1 MTDQAASQSRS
12 DEAIKYESG
21 YHGHGRGVV
30 VTQPRA
36 GEFEER
42 PMTQAELLAREP
54 AYKIASE
61 IYRHANQAGAC
72 YYEFWTLIAKA
83 IQSGMDTASET
94 KGDDPGRLKIMTA
107 LVERAYG
114 IFTASGVLRAA
125 EQDSNSYD
133 PIVAWASDVRSI
145 LYRNKP
151 AEVDALL
158 DGIRRIK

>member
-1 MTDQAASQSRS
+1 MTDQTLPQSRS

-94 KGDDPGRLKIMTA
+94 KGEKPPRDPNIRHPRLFYYEDT
-107 LVERAYG
+107 E
-114 IFTASGVLRAA
+114 
-125 EQDSNSYD
+125 D
-133 PIVAWASDVRSI
+133 AWAPADGLEVESIVGNPSELDADEEREIRFKRMDMSD
-145 LYRNKP
+145 
-151 AEVDALL
+151 AEMDALPEV
-158 DGIRRIK
+158 